1 MRFQRFWGFMELFS
15 LRKIHR
21 ICPRH
26 RGPGPSVPAHEST
39 NFIKRWSLASGLTV
53 QIKPSKSVSR
63 LFITDPM
70 AETAGSGRGRRIVA
84 ERGSS
89 PEFDF
94 SRATV
99 VGFRWGLLL
108 RDHSD
113 EEDVF
118 ILTLIGGERQQSPT
132 TVRRLDWCLA
142 TVRAASGEASTPRT
156 CGKASL
162 SSHLASRLTNCS
174 DRWRKTLIWWLP
186 RVRRVLGLRLKICTI
201 YGAIYR
207 GF

>member
-1 MRFQRFWGFMELFS
+1 MRFQWFLGFMELFS

-26 RGPGPSVPAHEST
+26 RGPGPSVPAHGST

-53 QIKPSKSVSR
+53 QFKPSKSVSR

-70 AETAGSGRGRRIVA
+70 AETAGSGRGRRVAA

-89 PEFDF
+89 PEFEF

-113 EEDVF
+113 EGNVF
-118 ILTLIGGERQQSPT
+118 ILTLIGGERQWSPT
-132 TVRRLDWCLA
+132 TVRRLGQCLSM
-142 TVRAASGEASTPRT
+142 VRAASVEALAPRA
-156 CGKASL
+156 CAKASL
-162 SSHLASRLTNCS
+162 GSLLSSWPTNCS
-174 DRWRKTLIWWLP
+174 NRWRNTRIW
-186 RVRRVLGLRLKICTI
+186 
-201 YGAIYR
+201 
-207 GF
+207 